1 MSPGVSIY
9 KRSYCDHQQP
19 RSPQFRGGDSA
30 GARPHFQAVFL
41 RRDAMVLV
49 LTWAASGVDARRP
62 LPLAALPGLE
72 ARGLQARTP
81 RPRSGRRLTPK
92 YMG

>member
-1 MSPGVSIY
+1 
-9 KRSYCDHQQP
+9 
-19 RSPQFRGGDSA
+19 
-30 GARPHFQAVFL
+30 
-41 RRDAMVLV
+41 MVLV